1 MAPIGDIDSD
11 EELQLLSQ
19 VAHRQAVLSST
30 ANLLK
35 RRLDSVRFTC
45 FCLAVL
51 GAALA
56 AIASGMAADDY
67 RVYLTWPATGM
78 LALGTFLGGRLL
90 GQEAISLH
98 VRARLAAEALKREA
112 YLFATG
118 ASNYRDPSS
127 RRELLF
133 QALNDVNAR
142 VASVSLH
149 ERRATSCG
157 GSCPQEFLDT
167 SEYIEQRIVKQIEY
181 YRNRAAEMKRAS
193 RILHGAEFALGASA
207 TVITAVAAVSQKGD
221 FDIASLTAVFAM
233 LAAIVVTHL
242 QAGRYDDQI
251 STFRITAN
259 RLDAYK
265 ATVASSTPIGQISET
280 VEQIIAGET
289 ASWQT
294 LWLEK
299 H

>member
-1 MAPIGDIDSD
+1 MTAIGYTTSD
-11 EELQLLSQ
+11 EELQLLTQ

-30 ANLLK
+30 ASGLK
-35 RRLDSVRFTC
+35 RRLDSVRLTC

-56 AIASGMAADDY
+56 AIASGMASDEY

-78 LALGTFLGGRLL
+78 LALGTFLSSRLL
-90 GQEAISLH
+90 GQEAVSMH
-98 VRARLAAEALKREA
+98 VRARIAAEALKREA

-142 VASVSLH
+142 VASVSFH
-149 ERRATSCG
+149 ERRARSCAR
-157 GSCPQEFLDT
+157 SCPQEFLDT
-167 SEYIEQRIVKQIEY
+167 PEYIEQRIVKQIEY
-181 YRNRAAEMKRAS
+181 YRNRAAEMKRVS

-207 TVITAVAAVSQKGD
+207 TVITAVAAISRKGD

-233 LAAIVVTHL
+233 LTAIVVTHL

-259 RLDAYK
+259 RLEAYM
-265 ATVASSTPIGQISET
+265 ATVVSSTPIDETSET

-289 ASWQT
+289 ASWKT
-294 LWLEK
+294 FWLEK